1 MSKSEENGVTLL
13 EKLGN
18 LHKENTLGWINPL
31 ICQIWRREKKAQIY
45 GREIVLITFYAPY
58 WWGRDSYPMII
69 QIWTHDTQHVTNET
83 TGVISHIHSQPGGGG
98 LCVIQ
103 SHAGSALRNR
113 VSIWR
118 LRETG
123 FIVSRGWRTPLVPSG
138 ECHWLVWMLPRLS
151 GNWNPLI
158 LRDKQNYVWSL
169 DKQGCPARKSHLWE
183 QTKEGTCSDVRH
195 VGIEIHR

>member
-45 GREIVLITFYAPY
+45 GREIVLITFYALY

-103 SHAGSALRNR
+103 SHTGSALRNR

-138 ECHWLVWMLPRLS
+138 DVIGLFECCQGYQGTETHSYS
-151 GNWNPLI
+151 GISKTMSAPLI
-158 LRDKQNYVWSL
+158 SRVVRLGNLICGSRLRRGLV
-169 DKQGCPARKSHLWE
+169 
-183 QTKEGTCSDVRH
+183 VM
-195 VGIEIHR
+195 